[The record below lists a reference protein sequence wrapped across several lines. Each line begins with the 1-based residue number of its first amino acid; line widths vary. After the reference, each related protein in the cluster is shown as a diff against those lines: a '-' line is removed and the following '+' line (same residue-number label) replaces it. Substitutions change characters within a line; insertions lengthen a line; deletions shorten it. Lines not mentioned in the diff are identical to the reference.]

1 MRENGAKLTAARD
14 RFWPK
19 GVALASIGRTGI
31 SMQNVATKR
40 LILLWAGF
48 AAYLAIFA
56 IALTVEPS
64 TSDYGRRAGLAVL
77 ALGIP
82 ASLAYFTLIRAT
94 LQAYGFSWLRLAVLL
109 FVPIA
114 PFVFLAIATWKK
126 FEATR

>member
-1 MRENGAKLTAARD
+1 VGWL
-14 RFWPK
+14 
-19 GVALASIGRTGI
+19 
-31 SMQNVATKR
+31 
-40 LILLWAGF
+40 

-82 ASLAYFTLIRAT
+82 ASLAYFTLIRANT
-94 LQAYGFSWLRLAVLL
+94 AGRTVSCWLRLAVLL